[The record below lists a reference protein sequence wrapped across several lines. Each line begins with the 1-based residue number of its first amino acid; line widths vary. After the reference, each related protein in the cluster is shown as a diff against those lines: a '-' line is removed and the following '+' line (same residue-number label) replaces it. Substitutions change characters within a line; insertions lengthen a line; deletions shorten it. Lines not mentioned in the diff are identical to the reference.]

1 MTDIRVE
8 VDAVTEHERDG
19 IERAFRR
26 AGLNVRVEP
35 PSTEVRGATPPTWII
50 EIYVAHLVLKPF
62 FNGFLTRTGELAA
75 EDSYRAFKRF
85 VRELF
90 DTVGERDGFIRIIDA
105 DDRLIEI
112 PRTIPD
118 EALDALLEVD
128 WSKHL
133 PGDLFWS
140 EKRQEWLRV
149 ENDPSAF

>member
-8 VDAVTEHERDG
+8 VDAVTEDERNG

-35 PSTEVRGATPPTWII
+35 PSTEVRGAAPPTWII
-50 EIYVAHLVLKPF
+50 EIYLAHLVLKPF

-75 EDSYRAFKRF
+75 EASYPAFKRF
-85 VRELF
+85 VHELF
-90 DTVGERDGFIRIIDA
+90 DTVGERPGFIRIIDA
-105 DDRLIEI
+105 DEKLIEI

-118 EALDALLEVD
+118 EALDALLEID
-128 WSKHL
+128 WSKQL

-140 EKRQEWLRV
+140 GKRQKWLRI